1 MILWLTTLPEIL
13 PFDAKHRLQMG
24 LVVSP
29 VSEPVTIVLIEPTGS
44 PRIETPQILTQP
56 QSNSIMAMPMASGCF
71 ITSRLQIFFKAS
83 ILIRPDFSILTTCF
97 PSIGI

>member
-1 MILWLTTLPEIL
+1 LTILSEIL
-13 PFDAKHRLQMG
+13 LFDAKHRLQTG

-29 VSEPVTIVLIEPTGS
+29 VSEPVTIVLIGPTGS

-71 ITSRLQIFFKAS
+71 ITSRLHTFFKAS
-83 ILIRPDFSILTTCF
+83 ILTSFDFSILTT
-97 PSIGI
+97 